1 MQSSNKQN
9 PKRRRRLIYLLV
21 GCLIFIFVVLP
32 AGFLTGLL
40 ISIHQENAA
49 RPAQVIT
56 PNVIG
61 QEYRQGEALLKSKG
75 LNMQV
80 RARRADRNQPGGIIV
95 DQTPRVGESIPANY
109 TVSVVLSDTPK

>member
-21 GCLIFIFVVLP
+21 GCLIFIFVVVP

-40 ISIHQENAA
+40 ISIHQEKAS

-61 QEYRQGEALLKSKG
+61 QDYRQGEALLRSKG

-80 RARRADRNQPGGIIV
+80 RATRTDRNQPGGVIV
-95 DQTPRVGESIPANY
+95 DQTPRAGESIPANY

>member
-1 MQSSNKQN
+1 MQSPTKQN

-21 GCLIFIFVVLP
+21 GCLVFLFVVVP
-32 AGFLTGLL
+32 AGFLTGLW
-40 ISIHQENAA
+40 ISVRQEKAA

-61 QEYRQGEALLKSKG
+61 QEYRQGEALLKSRG

-80 RARRADRNQPGGIIV
+80 RATRADRNQQGGVIV
-95 DQTPRVGESIPANY
+95 DQTPRAGESIPANY

>member
-1 MQSSNKQN
+1 MQSPNKQN

-21 GCLIFIFVVLP
+21 GCLIFIFVVVP

-40 ISIHQENAA
+40 ISVRQENAS
-49 RPAQVIT
+49 RPVQVIT

-61 QEYRQGEALLKSKG
+61 QEYRQGEALLRSKG

-80 RARRADRNQPGGIIV
+80 KARRADLNQPSGIIV
-95 DQTPRVGESIPANY
+95 DQSPRVGE
-109 TVSVVLSDTPK
+109 